1 MKILL
6 VEDSATLR
14 YTHCAYIRN
23 AGHTPIIAESGEE
36 ALQLVENTPV
46 DMIIM
51 DVEMPGLNGFE
62 TTRLMREWLGD
73 YWIPIIFVT
82 GKNDDESY
90 REGIEAGGDD
100 YLIKPVSPAI
110 LQAKITAMERIADM
124 RDQLRELNVELE
136 TLSQRDGLTK
146 VYNRRTFDE
155 FGRQQWLVANR
166 KQLPIGVLMIDIDHF
181 KSYNDFYG
189 HPAGDDCLIKVA
201 EAMNESVNRPTDIL
215 ARYGGEEFII
225 LLPDTDQEGAMQ
237 VASAI
242 RYAVEDLRVQHQA
255 STTSRVVTVSIGAAT
270 TRHTT
275 GRSLQDLI
283 NCADKALYKSKRAGR
298 NRVTVEEFSLVKNI
312 LIGDDDPDILSLLS
326 SELQGHCQIMTADNG
341 EECIELAQSL
351 QPDLILLDIRMPGM
365 DGLEVC
371 NRLKQIS
378 HTAYIPIILISGR
391 DKADLIKAGKEVG
404 ANDCIQKPFDRFQ
417 LLAKINHYLS

>member
-14 YTHCAYIRN
+14 HAHSSHIRN

-36 ALQLVENTPV
+36 ALQMVENTPV

-62 TTRLMREWLGD
+62 TTKLMREWLGD

-82 GKNDDESY
+82 GKSDDESY

-110 LQAKITAMERIADM
+110 LHAKITAMERIADM
-124 RDQLRELNVELE
+124 RDQLRELNAELE

-155 FGRQQWLVANR
+155 YGKQQWLVANR
-166 KQLPIGVLMIDIDHF
+166 KQQPIGVLMIDIDHF

-189 HPAGDDCLIKVA
+189 HLAGDECLAKVA
-201 EAMNESVNRPTDIL
+201 EAMKESVHRPTDIL

-225 LLPDTDQEGAMQ
+225 LLPDTDIEGALQ
-237 VASAI
+237 VGNAI
-242 RYAVEDLRVQHQA
+242 RYAVEDLKIQHQA

-275 GRSLQDLI
+275 GRTLQDLI
-283 NCADKALYKSKRAGR
+283 NCADKALYKSKRSGR
-298 NRVTVEEFSLVKNI
+298 NRVTAEEYSLVKNI
-312 LIGDDDPDILSLLS
+312 LIADDDPDTLNLLT
-326 SELQGHCQIMTADNG
+326 SEFQGICQIMAAENG
-341 EECIELAQSL
+341 DECVELAHSL
-351 QPDLILLDIRMPGM
+351 QPDLVILDIDMPGM
-365 DGLEVC
+365 DSVEFYKSL
-371 NRLKQIS
+371 RQAS
-378 HTAYIPIILISGR
+378 HDACIPILLISR
-391 DKADLIKAGKEVG
+391 REKNELMEAGEIMG
-404 ANDCIQKPFDRFQ
+404 ANNCIQKPAARQF
-417 LLAKINHYLS
+417 LLTKINSFLG